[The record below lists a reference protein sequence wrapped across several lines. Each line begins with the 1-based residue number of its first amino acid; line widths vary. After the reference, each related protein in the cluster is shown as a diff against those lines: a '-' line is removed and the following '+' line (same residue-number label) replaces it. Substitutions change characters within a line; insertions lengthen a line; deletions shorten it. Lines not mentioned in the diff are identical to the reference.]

1 MAWIGGAERAL
12 EDERKAFEAQVERRR
27 TLELLAE
34 MQRPE
39 HQEQLAELS
48 RLRAMQAAQERRA
61 VHAAANEAKSQTLEQ
76 VKQLLQE
83 RKSMKIHGN

>member
-1 MAWIGGAERAL
+1 M
-12 EDERKAFEAQVERRR
+12 
-27 TLELLAE
+27 ELLAE

-48 RLRAMQAAQERRA
+48 RLRAMAAQERRA
-61 VHAAANEAKSQTLEQ
+61 VHAAANEAKSQTLGQ

>member
-39 HQEQLAELS
+39 HQEQLAELC
-48 RLRAMQAAQERRA
+48 RLRAMQAAQRRA
-61 VHAAANEAKSQTLEQ
+61 VHAAANEAKSQTLGQ

>member
-48 RLRAMQAAQERRA
+48 RLRAMAAQERRA
-61 VHAAANEAKSQTLEQ
+61 VHAAANEAKSQTLGQ